1 MAKIRT
7 VLVDDHRLFLA
18 GLADLL
24 SREED
29 IEITAAVASGLEA
42 VEAAANL
49 NPHVMVMDVT
59 MPDLNGIQA
68 TKRILEANPKIR
80 ILALSMHSNKR
91 FISEMLKAGAAGY
104 ILKESSRDDFLNA
117 IRSVAS
123 GETFLS
129 PKITTIVVAEYV
141 KLLETGGRETL
152 PEISPREMEVLRLLV
167 DGLNTKT
174 IASKLHISK
183 NTVDTHRRRILD
195 KLDCQNVAE
204 LTRLAIR
211 EGLVGF
217 DQ

>member
-104 ILKESSRDDFLNA
+104 ILKESSKDDFLNA

-217 DQ
+217 EQ

>member
-1 MAKIRT
+1 METIST

-29 IEITAAVASGLEA
+29 IEITAIAMSGQEA
-42 VEAAANL
+42 VEKAAKLA
-49 NPHVMVMDVT
+49 PHVIVMDVT

-68 TKRILEANPKIR
+68 TKLILEKTPDIR

-117 IRSVAS
+117 IRTVAS
-123 GETFLS
+123 GDIFLS
-129 PKITTIVVAEYV
+129 PKVASIVVGEYV
-141 KLLETGGRETL
+141 RLLKAGEGKTV
-152 PEISPREMEVLRLLV
+152 PEISPREMEVLKLLV
-167 DGLNTKT
+167 NGYNTKA
-174 IASKLHISK
+174 IAAELRISK

-211 EGLVGF
+211 EGLIGF
-217 DQ
+217 E